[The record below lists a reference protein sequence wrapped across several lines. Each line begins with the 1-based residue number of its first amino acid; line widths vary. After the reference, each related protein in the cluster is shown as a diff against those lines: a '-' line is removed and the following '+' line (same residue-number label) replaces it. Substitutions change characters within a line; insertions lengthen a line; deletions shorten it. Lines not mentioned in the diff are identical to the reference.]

1 METTNKMFGPLS
13 SFGIQKPSL
22 CRPYVFVIASKVDND
37 VNCTIKIL
45 LTGYKF
51 NIAA

>member
-22 CRPYVFVIASKVDND
+22 CRPIFVIASKVDND

-45 LTGYKF
+45 LTGDKF